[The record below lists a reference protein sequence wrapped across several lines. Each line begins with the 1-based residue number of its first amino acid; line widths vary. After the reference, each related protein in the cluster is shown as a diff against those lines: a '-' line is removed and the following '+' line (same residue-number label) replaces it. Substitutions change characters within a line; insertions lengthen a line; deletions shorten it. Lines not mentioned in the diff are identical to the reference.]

1 MAEEFDRERYV
12 RLFAEVCPGPI
23 ETEQEHE
30 RLLDVAEALMDK
42 GEAMS
47 PEERRFAALLVILIE
62 TYEQQMEN
70 EDDGVAEPPAP
81 FETLNR
87 LLASRDL
94 EPADIEH
101 IFGNIHLT
109 REVLAGRRPISG
121 RQAKELGK
129 FFRVPAALFQT
140 S

>member
-1 MAEEFDRERYV
+1 MPEEFDRDRYV

-23 ETEQEHE
+23 ETEEEHE
-30 RLLDVAEALMDK
+30 RLLSVAEALMDK
-42 GEAMS
+42 GDGIS
-47 PEERRFAALLVILIE
+47 LEERKFAALLVILIE
-62 TYEQQMEN
+62 TYEQQIDT
-70 EDDGVAEPPAP
+70 EDEEIAEPPAP

-87 LLASRDL
+87 LMTARQL
-94 EPADIEH
+94 EPSDIEH

-109 REVLAGRRPISG
+109 REVLDGRRAISG

-140 S
+140 T